1 MNVELRDYFAAK
13 AMACL
18 ITETGLILDTF
29 ADDAYEIADKM
40 MRALPL
46 IGADSSK
53 LNFKLFDGKTL
64 NIPTGS
70 MERIICFDSFHH
82 LKDQNNI

>member
-29 ADDAYEIADKM
+29 PDDAYEIADKM
-40 MRALPL
+40 MIARDKRREETQTDP
-46 IGADSSK
+46 S
-53 LNFKLFDGKTL
+53 
-64 NIPTGS
+64 
-70 MERIICFDSFHH
+70 
-82 LKDQNNI
+82 

>member
-1 MNVELRDYFAAK
+1 MNIELRDYFAAK

-40 MRALPL
+40 MIARDKRREETQ
-46 IGADSSK
+46 ADPS
-53 LNFKLFDGKTL
+53 
-64 NIPTGS
+64 
-70 MERIICFDSFHH
+70 
-82 LKDQNNI
+82 

>member
-1 MNVELRDYFAAK
+1 VLVPHLQRKTMNIELRDYFAAK

-40 MRALPL
+40 MIARDKRREETQ
-46 IGADSSK
+46 ADPS
-53 LNFKLFDGKTL
+53 
-64 NIPTGS
+64 
-70 MERIICFDSFHH
+70 
-82 LKDQNNI
+82 

>member
-18 ITETGLILDTF
+18 INETGLILDTF

-40 MRALPL
+40 MVARDKRREETQTDP
-46 IGADSSK
+46 S
-53 LNFKLFDGKTL
+53 
-64 NIPTGS
+64 
-70 MERIICFDSFHH
+70 
-82 LKDQNNI
+82 